1 MSTSLSDTV
10 IARMERL
17 PITRLHRRAMTVLG
31 MGTFLDSFDAISI
44 GSALTVIFTTLHI
57 GFFATGILISSGY
70 LGQLIGSL
78 LFGYVSEK
86 WGRKTGFIV
95 SLLVMGVFCIASA
108 VAWDFRSLAIARA
121 LLGIGL
127 GGEAPV
133 AGAMISELVQG
144 RRRGRYF
151 LIYQSLYVWGALL
164 APFIALLLIRTLGPD
179 LGWRVLLGIGAL
191 SFFVAWSARAWLPE
205 SIRWLVDKGRVVEAD
220 AEITRFENAATAS
233 GVTLPPP
240 EVRLQPDVK
249 PTNFGELF
257 SPAYRRRTLLV
268 WLHWFLAY
276 VVVVGTI
283 SWLPG
288 LFVRVGHL
296 SVLQSLLATFLV
308 TLAEIVV
315 MYVVAAFIDQWG
327 RKLTFSVGFAGMGIG
342 ALVGFVELVVFH
354 AQGWVPLFVAFFI
367 IQFFLVINATGCYLY
382 VTELY
387 PTRMRAWGSST
398 GRAVSLVAS
407 IIAPLAVGALLQS
420 PYGAG
425 GMFAMFAILSFLGA
439 IVFMWL
445 GIETKG
451 RVLEELSQ

>member
-17 PITRLHRRAMTVLG
+17 PITRLHRRAMIVLG

-44 GSALTVIFTTLHI
+44 GSALTVIFTSLHI
-57 GFFATGILISSGY
+57 GFVATGILIASGY
-70 LGQLIGSL
+70 FGQLIGSL

-86 WGRKTGFIV
+86 WGRKTGFTV
-95 SLLVMGVFCIASA
+95 SLIVMAVFCLASA
-108 VAWDFRSLAIARA
+108 VAWDFRSLAVARA

-133 AGAMISELVQG
+133 AGAIISELVGG

-164 APFIALLLIRTLGPD
+164 APFAAFLLIRTLGPE
-179 LGWRVLLGIGAL
+179 LGWRFLLGIGAL
-191 SFFVAWSARAWLPE
+191 SFFVAWAAGKVVPE
-205 SIRWLVDKGRVVEAD
+205 SVRWLVDKGRLAEAD
-220 AEITRFENAATAS
+220 AVIARFENEATSS
-233 GVTLPPP
+233 GVALPPP
-240 EVRLQPDVK
+240 EIRIQPDVK
-249 PTNFGELF
+249 PTRFGELF
-257 SPAYRRRTLLV
+257 APAYRRRTLLV

-276 VVVVGTI
+276 IVVVGTI

-288 LFVRVGHL
+288 LFLRVGHL
-296 SVLQSLLATFLV
+296 TVLQSLMATFLA
-308 TLAEIVV
+308 TLAEIIV
-315 MYVVAAFIDQWG
+315 MYVVAAFIDRWG
-327 RKLTFSVGFAGMGIG
+327 RVPTFTVGFAGMGVG
-342 ALVGFVELVVFH
+342 ALVGFVELTVFH
-354 AQGWVPLFVAFFI
+354 VQGWVPLFVAFFI
-367 IQFFLVINATGCYLY
+367 IQFFLTINATGCYLY

-407 IIAPLAVGALLQS
+407 IIAPLSVGKLLES
-420 PYGAG
+420 RYGAG
-425 GMFAMFAILSFLGA
+425 GMFAMFAILSFLGV
-439 IVFMWL
+439 IVFLTL